1 MPGKSITK
9 STCIEQ
15 RGYSESHNT
24 GGMGFGSSMS
34 SRWFRDS
41 WREMRGK
48 IKKWVWRTFFSSL
61 SSIRKVTAGKPSDIY
76 KLPNCFLAIF
86 VLPHKSPCFQSQSRA
101 INLPGK
107 TMNGGSFRGIVDQRS
122 RSQNNSRV
130 FFRSSSRDI
139 GAEGWQLNCT
149 METKVIWNME
159 PLSRQI
165 AADVQQERERE
176 KRGNVPSGTHETASR
191 QFHSLFHGYS
201 LLTFPWCRYFVILL
215 FRSP

>member
-139 GAEGWQLNCT
+139 GAEGWQWWQLNCNGNKSNLKHGAIIT
-149 METKVIWNME
+149 ANCCRC
-159 PLSRQI
+159 PAR
-165 AADVQQERERE
+165 ERERE
-176 KRGNVPSGTHETASR
+176 AWKCSLWDPWNGLSTVPLIVSR
-191 QFHSLFHGYS
+191 
-201 LLTFPWCRYFVILL
+201 V
-215 FRSP
+215 